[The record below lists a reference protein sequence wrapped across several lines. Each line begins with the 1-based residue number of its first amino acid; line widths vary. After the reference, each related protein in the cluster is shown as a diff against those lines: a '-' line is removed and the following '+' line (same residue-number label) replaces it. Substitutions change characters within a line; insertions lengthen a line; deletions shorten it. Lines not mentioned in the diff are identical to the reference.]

1 MRVLIADD
9 HPFVRKGIREVLAE
23 ELGIRDIVE
32 TSDGLSAYDLL
43 VSERF
48 DLAVIDI
55 SMPGKDGLELMK
67 DVLALRPTV
76 PFLVMSVH
84 PEQELAERA
93 YQCGAKGYL
102 GKLRPLSEFV
112 EAARR
117 ILAGGVYVNPALAQ
131 TLVERLRAPRE
142 KNGLDLLTDRELAV
156 LRLYASGAPLT
167 EIGKRLHLS
176 VKTVSTHKSRAM
188 EKLAL
193 RSNADLVA
201 FALAHGIVE
210 RKAV

>member
-142 KNGLDLLTDRELAV
+142 KKRPRPAYGPRAGGPAALRLGRAPDGDREA
-156 LRLYASGAPLT
+156 APPF
-167 EIGKRLHLS
+167 GQDGQHS
-176 VKTVSTHKSRAM
+176 
-188 EKLAL
+188 
-193 RSNADLVA
+193 
-201 FALAHGIVE
+201 
-210 RKAV
+210 